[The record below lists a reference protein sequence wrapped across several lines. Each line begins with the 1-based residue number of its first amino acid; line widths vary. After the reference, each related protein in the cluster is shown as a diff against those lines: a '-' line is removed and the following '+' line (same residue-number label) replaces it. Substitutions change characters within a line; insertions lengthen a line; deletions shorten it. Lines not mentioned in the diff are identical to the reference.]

1 MIHFMEWEWYS
12 LDSSELAS
20 IIEMLILQPGPLI
33 SSSLSK
39 KKKKGRPSV
48 FNKLGIYNSLGYYF
62 RLVVEPYHTL
72 GPTIDGTFKKVK
84 TDGMVLFVC
93 SASNKWM
100 N

>member
-1 MIHFMEWEWYS
+1 M
-12 LDSSELAS
+12 
-20 IIEMLILQPGPLI
+20 
-33 SSSLSK
+33 
-39 KKKKGRPSV
+39 
-48 FNKLGIYNSLGYYF
+48 GIYNSLGYYF

-84 TDGMVLFVC
+84 TDRVVLFLC